1 MTTGTRNADR
11 ADQCEDGV
19 RDRLLPTRYVGLD
32 DRRRSSDREQEVL
45 WVRCRQH
52 DARAESLRRV
62 ETVDRPIHFGIAAC
76 SSPCGLPRHCFAAI
90 STSNAPSTNFSVLAH
105 VAGVPP
111 SLVPLG
117 ETSSTIA
124 PTSESPSSQPTT
136 NAGPL
141 ARARGVTSI
150 RTTPM
155 IGIGL
160 IATPT
165 ASDRI

>member
-1 MTTGTRNADR
+1 MSVWTIAAAAAIASRRFFGFAADSTTPAPR
-11 ADQCEDGV
+11 AFGA
-19 RDRLLPTRYVGLD
+19 LKP
-32 DRRRSSDREQEVL
+32 SI
-45 WVRCRQH
+45 
-52 DARAESLRRV
+52 A
-62 ETVDRPIHFGIAAC
+62 PIHFGVAAC

-90 STSNAPSTNFSVLAH
+90 STSNAPSTSFSVLAH